1 MSYRI
6 LIVDDSP
13 IIRSVTRKI
22 IGMCGLDVAGLYEA
36 QNGVEAL
43 KILGEEWIDVVFA
56 DINMPEMNGI
66 ELVEKM
72 IADDMLKSIP
82 VVIVST
88 ERSEVRIAA
97 LKAMGVRAYIK
108 KPFRPE
114 EFQAAVEDV
123 LGVVGA
129 GGGR

>member
-13 IIRSVTRKI
+13 IIRSVTKKI

-36 QNGVEAL
+36 ANGLEAL

-72 IADDMLKSIP
+72 VADDMLKSVP

-97 LKAMGVRAYIK
+97 LKEMGVKAYIK

-123 LGVVGA
+123 LGVVNSGEPQ
-129 GGGR
+129 